1 MEAAPPH
8 LSAPWSRLR
17 LAAGVAATVMLA
29 GCVVRF
35 FVLSRGWPLVNDA
48 ALMQYIVFLM
58 QHGMAPYRQIG
69 DLNLPGAYVPSWIS
83 LSLASA
89 LGVSGAVMWRVMD
102 AAAVLLCAAAMVRI
116 GRPYSWF
123 AGVFAGALFAL
134 SHGRDGI
141 GQAGQRD
148 VWETL
153 LLLFAVAEL
162 FAAMRLRQMQVD
174 RVWMQRVHVAAFGLF
189 AGAATTVKPFGAAF
203 LLCLVPL
210 LLWQDRRRERLLLAV
225 AGLAGFCLPLLLAL
239 GFLLRWHATAAFWQ
253 VMRVQLPYH
262 AGLADGSVLQ
272 LLGHSTV
279 GSIAKLLLFVI
290 GAAALT
296 GGWRRSL
303 RGLRY
308 QPVPG
313 SYAGSPGLLWRDS
326 PQRLILVV
334 CVLLGLASFVA
345 QAKGYSYQRAPYLGF
360 LWLLAGLEF
369 TAALKSRR
377 REVVAFGMAAI
388 CFGVFF
394 CAPTYLRSIAKARW
408 STLVTTAME
417 HAIEAQAGAEGV
429 GRLSGEVQCI
439 DLSTGC
445 TDALMHLGLVE
456 ASGTIYDEFLFPQ
469 SPSPW
474 GTVYTGPAPGS
485 PLPAAVAAG
494 RERFQESL
502 ALQAPRVILVSAW
515 LFPEGPGNYRKLA
528 LWPWFQSWLAGRYV
542 LVSQRAFPRA
552 ENGPMGFRVYVLRSA
567 AVPIG

>member
-1 MEAAPPH
+1 VRRAGGVV
-8 LSAPWSRLR
+8 LIVT
-17 LAAGVAATVMLA
+17 LAW
-29 GCVVRF
+29 CVVRF
-35 FVLSRGWPLVNDA
+35 LVISRGWPLVNDA

-83 LSLASA
+83 LSLASV

-116 GRPYSWF
+116 ARPYSWF

-153 LLLFAVAEL
+153 LLLWAVAEL
-162 FAAMRLRQMQVD
+162 FAAMRLKELRPEQVW
-174 RVWMQRVHVAAFGLF
+174 VQRFQVAAFGAF
-189 AGAATTVKPFGAAF
+189 AGAATTVKPFGFVF
-203 LLCLVPL
+203 LLCLAPL
-210 LLWQDRRRERLLLAV
+210 VLWQVRRRERLLLAV
-225 AGLAGFCLPLLLAL
+225 AALAGFCLPLLLAL

-253 VMRVQLPYH
+253 AIKVQLPYH
-262 AGLADGSVLQ
+262 AGLADGSMLQ
-272 LLGHSTV
+272 LLGRSTV
-279 GSIAKLLLFVI
+279 GSIAKLLLFVLV
-290 GAAALT
+290 AAAVT

-308 QPVPG
+308 QPVRSLGPG
-313 SYAGSPGLLWRDS
+313 YAGSAWCERPERA
-326 PQRLILVV
+326 ILVV

-360 LWLLAGLEF
+360 LWLFAGLEF

-377 REVVAFGMAAI
+377 REVVAFGTAAI
-388 CFGVFF
+388 CLGVFF
-394 CAPTYLRSIAKARW
+394 CAPAYVRSIAKARW
-408 STLVTTAME
+408 STPVTTAME
-417 HAIEAQAGAEGV
+417 QAIKLQAGARGIES
-429 GRLSGEVQCI
+429 LNGEVQCI

-445 TDALMHLGLVE
+445 TDALLHLGLVE

-474 GTVYTGPAPGS
+474 GMVYTGPAPGG
-485 PLPAAVAAG
+485 PLPAAVVAG
-494 RERFQESL
+494 RERLQESL
-502 ALQAPRVILVSAW
+502 ALHAPRVILVSAW

-542 LVSQRAFPRA
+542 LVSQKAFSRA
-552 ENGPMGFRVYVLRSA
+552 ENGPMGFRVYVLRRA
-567 AVPIG
+567 GVPVG